1 MRRTTLSLALIAVLA
16 LAACESDEEAAQRYF
31 ASGLELYEAGDTDR
45 ALVEFRNALEHDG
58 NHLDARLY
66 FARISAQDGND
77 QRAIASYL
85 RVVEQNPDILEGRVF
100 LAEAAALAQSWD
112 EAERHGRAA
121 VALAPDDPHVQAL
134 EVVLDYRQAL
144 LDGNDEARSRLLARA
159 TDLSAEASDSAAL
172 RNVLIDGLNW
182 RNDFSG
188 ALEQVDAAIALEP
201 RSKALYYSRLSILGS
216 LGDEPAIEAHLRE
229 MVSLWP
235 EDDEIKAALIRY
247 LLATGDPERAEEF
260 FRGVADPE
268 GGDIGIYLAF
278 IRFLS
283 ETRGDAAAIAELD
296 RTADTSSAPY
306 VLRSVR
312 AGLRFDAGQR
322 EAAIEEMEA
331 VLADGPPAGL
341 AGDLKVALA
350 QMLLATGNEVG
361 ARQRVEEVLE
371 AEPGNVEALK
381 MSARWLIEADE
392 VDEAIAAARRALNDA
407 PEDIE
412 AMDVLATAYF
422 RAGNHEL
429 GRDGL
434 ARAVAASN
442 NAPGPTL
449 RFAAIL
455 VEDGEL
461 RSAEDILVDALRQAP
476 DNIDLLAALG
486 QVYVLERDIA
496 RGRGVERRLEAIA
509 TPAAL
514 EIARELDLELLSA
527 EGRNE
532 ELIAVLEARA
542 EGGDAD
548 VRARTLLI
556 RARLAEGDV
565 EGALALA
572 RSAHEQNPEDYESHL
587 VYAAALAAV
596 GRDDQSDSEYR
607 RMIEA
612 GPADGRAHRFLVTSL
627 LGAGAVEPA
636 RRALDDGLQAFP
648 DDLDMLWISAS
659 LKEQSGDIDGA
670 IAVYEDMYAID
681 SSALVIANNLASLL
695 ATWRFDDAAS
705 VERAFDIARRLRG
718 TDVPAFRDTYGWIL
732 HLRGESEAALP
743 YLRDAAEALADD
755 AVVQYHYGM
764 ALLAAERTGEGVA
777 QLQRALALA
786 GDDSRPQFEIARA
799 ALAEAETNDQTETNV
814 PN

>member
-1 MRRTTLSLALIAVLA
+1 MRRKALSLALIAVLA
-16 LAACESDEEAAQRYF
+16 LAACESDEEAAERYF

-66 FARISAQDGND
+66 LARISAQNGND
-77 QRAIASYL
+77 QRALAGYL

-121 VALAPDDPHVQAL
+121 VVLAPDDPHVQAL
-134 EVVLDYRQAL
+134 EVVLDYRRAL

-159 TDLSAEASDSAAL
+159 TDLSAEAPESAAL
-172 RNVLIDGLNW
+172 RNVLIDGLSW
-182 RNDFSG
+182 QKDYSG
-188 ALEQVDAAIALEP
+188 ALEQVDAAIAIQP
-201 RSKALYYSRLSILGS
+201 SSKALYYSRLSILGS

-235 EDDEIKAALIRY
+235 DDDEIKAALIRY
-247 LLATGDPERAEEF
+247 LLATGDTDRAEEF
-260 FRGVADPE
+260 FRGVADPDS
-268 GGDIGIYLAF
+268 GDIGIYLAF

-296 RTADTSSAPY
+296 QTAETSAAPH

-312 AGLRFDAGQR
+312 AGLRFDVGQR
-322 EAAIEEMEA
+322 QAAIEEMEA

-350 QMLLATGNEVG
+350 QMLLADGNEVG
-361 ARQRVEEVLE
+361 ARRRVEEIL
-371 AEPGNVEALK
+371 ADEPGNTEALK
-381 MSARWLIEADE
+381 MSARWLVAADE
-392 VDEAIAAARRALNDA
+392 VDEAIATARRALEEA

-412 AMDVLATAYF
+412 AMEVLATAYF

-429 GRDGL
+429 GRDSL

-442 NAPGPTL
+442 NAPAPTL
-449 RFAAIL
+449 RYAAVLI
-455 VEDGEL
+455 EDGAL
-461 RSAEDILVDALRQAP
+461 RSAEGILVDALRQAP
-476 DNIDLLAALG
+476 ENVDLLAALAR
-486 QVYVLERDIA
+486 VYVLERDVA
-496 RGRGVERRLEAIA
+496 RGRGVERRLEAIG
-509 TPAAL
+509 TPEAL
-514 EIARELDLELLSA
+514 EIARDLDLELLTA

-532 ELIAVLEARA
+532 ELMAVLEARA

-548 VRARTLLI
+548 ARARTLLI

-565 EGALALA
+565 EGALSLA
-572 RSAHEQNPEDYESHL
+572 RSAHEQDPEDYEAHL
-587 VYAAALAAV
+587 VYAAALAAI
-596 GRDDQSDSEYR
+596 GRDDQANTEYR

-612 GPADGRAHRFLVTSL
+612 VPSDGRAHRFLVTSL
-627 LGAGAVEPA
+627 LRSDAVEPA
-636 RRALDDGLQAFP
+636 RRALDDGLRAFP

-670 IAVYEDMYAID
+670 IAVYEDMYALD
-681 SSALVIANNLASLL
+681 SNALVIANNLASLL
-695 ATWRFDDAAS
+695 ATWRFEDAES

-764 ALLAAERTGEGVA
+764 ALYAAERTDEAVA
-777 QLQRALALA
+777 QLERALALA

-799 ALAEAETNDQTETNV
+799 ALAEAQTINHPETNV